1 MKFNEKFIEALR
13 YVVAHP
19 ENEEYKQQMESY
31 ITSKG
36 NALEEALLNS
46 EDYADL
52 YTNYLSAVGRL
63 TADGKEYNSA
73 EENEIDD
80 DKTLSAASVNAP
92 KTIPVKKTVTI
103 VAGVAVALTLAGVL
117 KLRGCALQKTNEQTQ
132 IVTSDGNN
140 LDVATVKAE
149 NTDVKEGYAFNAN
162 DREQIVKHVSDFM
175 SSAKEL
181 GYEMPVENGMEI
193 YAIAN
198 IDSIDLESF
207 NAFDFRK
214 KNPEIMMEHWRD
226 MGTMVR
232 DITAVSSSKYHFD
245 ASVLFS
251 NEKDIEAIKK
261 IDELCYKYNEAKG
274 KEKVALA
281 RQIEE
286 FAHETIL
293 QEKSNGLSSSAKMVF
308 IEYLTGIRRVSVYA
322 GRMNKEEVDAKI
334 FADDTE
340 YDVYTMLVKV
350 DKTAGIVNSNEVS
363 KKDNASTT
371 ACDAVGCAHS
381 LTDPTKY
388 SEENA
393 SVLAAIKYA
402 IQNSHNFTI
411 TVDTTIAKDIKANV
425 DKVKLGTRISFDQK
439 QKELD
444 PIYNDNHFEMP
455 TPKGQSPI
463 MTPQE
468 QASVV
473 QDENGN
479 LVLPQG
485 ETGPSQEEQ
494 TKQKQEENLDALRTE
509 ASSAAAQKAW
519 NDAMAGVYDSSVPAQ
534 YARVADTYIN
544 DYNDAYNRAKAQLQP
559 VPTPGQEE
567 THFEP
572 LPEPEVVEE
581 KVTVTETTPEPVQQ
595 TAPAA
600 PEAANYT
607 VEEVSTPAPTLD
619 PNLETIYAIDP
630 NDPKWDQSVT
640 TFEELPAEEQVVV
653 QDNSTSS
660 VNWNMMQQLRAA
672 KGNLEAN
679 KEASDGL
686 DISFGSH
693 TM

>member
-19 ENEEYKQQMESY
+19 ENEDYKQQMESY

-46 EDYADL
+46 EEYADL

-63 TADGKEYNSA
+63 TADGEEYDSA
-73 EENEIDD
+73 EEANEEEMIEESTFS
-80 DKTLSAASVNAP
+80 KN
-92 KTIPVKKTVTI
+92 KKKI
-103 VAGVAVALTLAGVL
+103 LAGLAALGLAGTVF
-117 KLRGCALQKTNEQTQ
+117 GCSALNAKNSATQDANIALDTTEQTQ
-132 IVTSDGNN
+132 EIHD
-140 LDVATVKAE
+140 LKQYRELPKADVEYDEVFDADVVAE
-149 NTDVKEGYAFNAN
+149 
-162 DREQIVKHVSDFM
+162 RETRIQNFLTH
-175 SSAKEL
+175 AKEL
-181 GYEMPVENGMEI
+181 GYGEDTFNVQQLMEVYTI
-193 YAIAN
+193 LNLEHLSAEEFAALN
-198 IDSIDLESF
+198 PGTLNVDL
-207 NAFDFRK
+207 
-214 KNPEIMMEHWRD
+214 MMEHFGD
-226 MGTMVR
+226 FGIKVGEAAMVSTSDR
-232 DITAVSSSKYHFD
+232 HLNIYELVSDKEDSEYLKELEKLLYSYND
-245 ASVLFS
+245 ANSNKATVAKQISDLIWDKTVKGQGIDNATQTIGYYLGYYGNILSVNNKGKVILGDKTQF
-251 NEKDIEAIKK
+251 EEIFGKDIDTKTEKAC
-261 IDELCYKYNEAKG
+261 DNACSVELCG
-274 KEKVALA
+274 KQSQFAESYTDTKKALTDFLGNVK
-281 RQIEE
+281 E
-286 FAHETIL
+286 FA
-293 QEKSNGLSSSAKMVF
+293 SSAKYEVQYQWKA
-308 IEYLTGIRRVSVYA
+308 IKGRIAEAVEKVTLGTKIDLNKYRSSYSVY
-322 GRMNKEEVDAKI
+322 
-334 FADDTE
+334 
-340 YDVYTMLVKV
+340 
-350 DKTAGIVNSNEVS
+350 
-363 KKDNASTT
+363 
-371 ACDAVGCAHS
+371 
-381 LTDPTKY
+381 
-388 SEENA
+388 
-393 SVLAAIKYA
+393 
-402 IQNSHNFTI
+402 QNN
-411 TVDTTIAKDIKANV
+411 
-425 DKVKLGTRISFDQK
+425 
-439 QKELD
+439 
-444 PIYNDNHFEMP
+444 NHFDMP

-607 VEEVSTPAPTLD
+607 VEEVSTPVPTLD

-686 DISFGSH
+686 DISFGTH